1 MKINFHFLVQYT
13 ALILLCLIFP
23 LQTISQELKPIKL
36 QLKWLH
42 QFQFAGYYA
51 AKEKGFYKDAGF
63 DVEILQGNA
72 LNPPVGNVLE
82 GKADF
87 GVTGS

>member
-1 MKINFHFLVQYT
+1 MKINFHTTIHYIS
-13 ALILLCLIFP
+13 LILICLNFP
-23 LQTISQELKPIKL
+23 FEAASQGLKPIKL

-72 LNPPVGNVLE
+72 LNPPVDNVL
-82 GKADF
+82 
-87 GVTGS
+87 